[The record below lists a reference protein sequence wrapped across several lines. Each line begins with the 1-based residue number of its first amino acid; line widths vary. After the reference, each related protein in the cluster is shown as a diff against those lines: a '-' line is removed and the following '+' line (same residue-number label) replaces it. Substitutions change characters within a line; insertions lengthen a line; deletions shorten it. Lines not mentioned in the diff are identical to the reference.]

1 MIVDGKRL
9 EYCLYKDSRGHYG
22 ESGQLFIAKD
32 GKGRFCLVKT
42 KPADV
47 TNEFVAHKVAKLMG
61 VPASNAVLID
71 NRGNIEVG
79 ITYENDFQRASVEK
93 LRALP
98 DEERHLSDFM
108 AYMALKDLLL
118 IDDNHQFAFSHG
130 KLYSFDYA
138 ISFCVDD
145 RTFGA
150 MCILNDYHIPSTN
163 FRNNFRFGNYCYKAI
178 DLLECTS
185 DESKKFLQDAYI
197 DTLLR
202 FCHTDPAK
210 FQPIWNDLNAAF
222 KPVIADFY
230 RTCIEERMKTLN
242 AMLVT

>member
-1 MIVDGKRL
+1 MNQLNDLLESTLYYYSSTIDEYFLAHYFARLLTDDLTVLYVRAADEGKL
-9 EYCLYKDSRGHYG
+9 K
-22 ESGQLFIAKD
+22 IA
-32 GKGRFCLVKT
+32 GG
-42 KPADV
+42 A
-47 TNEFVAHKVAKLMG
+47 
-61 VPASNAVLID
+61 
-71 NRGNIEVG
+71 
-79 ITYENDFQRASVEK
+79 Y
-93 LRALP
+93 P
-98 DEERHLSDFM
+98 DEKIEPTCISDVPDCYQPYLWKMHGILVEQLSKKQFW
-108 AYMALKDLLL
+108 L

-138 ISFCVDD
+138 ISFCVDE

-163 FRNNFRFGNYCYKAI
+163 FRNNFRLGNYCYKAI
-178 DLLECTS
+178 DLLERKS

-202 FCHTDPAK
+202 FFHTDPAK

-230 RTCIEERMKTLN
+230 RTCIEERMKALN